1 MRTEREMFHIIIDTA
16 KSDDRVLAA
25 YLKGSRTNPKV
36 PRDIYQ
42 DFDIMYVVKETK
54 SFRED
59 LSWMEPFGKVI
70 LKQEQDDR
78 FGYGERFGLRSHYD
92 KTYSW
97 LLIFEDGNR
106 IDIGIETVETMKSG
120 SNRNKLF
127 LPLIDKAGCLPK
139 LPPPTDEEF
148 YVRKPAEEEF
158 RGCCNEFFWSLC
170 DVVKGILRDELPF
183 AMTTYY
189 TQSHHMLE
197 TMLSW
202 RIGAQTEYSVSC
214 GKLNKYFRRYL
225 PEETYQLYLK
235 TFPDS
240 SYENFR
246 KAIKVSCGLFRETAV
261 RNAESLGTAYPVEYE
276 QGFEKYIKIGG
287 ILK

>member
-1 MRTEREMFHIIIDTA
+1 MEAIEI
-16 KSDDRVLAA
+16 
-25 YLKGSRTNPKV
+25 NC
-36 PRDIYQ
+36 
-42 DFDIMYVVKETK
+42 
-54 SFRED
+54 SFR
-59 LSWMEPFGKVI
+59 LSI
-70 LKQEQDDR
+70 RQDAFLSCPR
-78 FGYGERFGLRSHYD
+78 RQ
-92 KTYSW
+92 
-97 LLIFEDGNR
+97 
-106 IDIGIETVETMKSG
+106 MKS
-120 SNRNKLF
+120 SMSENL
-127 LPLIDKAGCLPK
+127 
-139 LPPPTDEEF
+139 
-148 YVRKPAEEEF
+148 RKRSSGDA
-158 RGCCNEFFWSLC
+158 
-170 DVVKGILRDELPF
+170 
-183 AMTTYY
+183 AMTPYY

-235 TFPDS
+235 IFPDS

-261 RNAESLGTAYPVEYE
+261 RNAESLGMAYPVEYE